1 MGWPMMPFYSGAAN
15 ALKMPPHQHLH
26 QSSSDDGGGAGL
38 ETAHSCTEPG
48 CHHVFEDAQSL
59 KDHLTQH
66 TWGPHTI
73 HMAPNGHKTFVCL
86 SCGKSV
92 TDRKVLRKH
101 LLTHQEKRFLCS
113 FDGCDKKFYER
124 AKLKRHMLV
133 HTGEKSF
140 VCAFDGCGKQFA
152 YKANLKTHL
161 RTHTGLKPFACM
173 VPGCNRTF
181 AQASNRNSHMQ
192 THNRPSHP
200 SPPPSAPPPHLP
212 RKPPSSSSVL
222 QPQPP
227 PSQHFHPSAEEMH
240 SLLDHVDSVMGDMA
254 MPASFKSGPMTMS
267 RSTMPISVLPLPL
280 QELLDENPSN
290 MYERIPTPP
299 FVRDKQPSVMRFKQ
313 KAHSNDLVAPL
324 DLSVDGLK
332 SSELYSMLPTPGS
345 FIGSSVFTFE
355 A

>member
-1 MGWPMMPFYSGAAN
+1 MAYMQDIGWSAFYGTPMKLQTPSD
-15 ALKMPPHQHLH
+15 ALR
-26 QSSSDDGGGAGL
+26 
-38 ETAHSCTEPG
+38 TAHTCTEPG
-48 CHHVFEDAQSL
+48 CNHCFEDAQSL
-59 KDHLTQH
+59 KDHMTQH
-66 TWGPHTI
+66 TWGPHSIQT
-73 HMAPNGHKTFVCL
+73 AADGSKTFVCL
-86 SCGKSV
+86 NCGKGV

-140 VCAFDGCGKQFA
+140 VCNFDGCGKQFA

-192 THNRPSHP
+192 THNRGGSCAAAA
-200 SPPPSAPPPHLP
+200 STSVGTCPSANAMAAAKLNKPPPPHHP
-212 RKPPSSSSVL
+212 Y
-222 QPQPP
+222 QQPP
-227 PSQHFHPSAEEMH
+227 HLSDWSTTEAKDAFMDQ
-240 SLLDHVDSVMGDMA
+240 VNSVMGN
-254 MPASFKSGPMTMS
+254 MTMPL
-267 RSTMPISVLPLPL
+267 TAFKVPVVPVMPLPL
-280 QELLDENPSN
+280 QELLDESEG
-290 MYERIPTPP
+290 MYTRIPTPP
-299 FVRDKQPSVMRFKQ
+299 FVRDKAAMFGQQQQQPRGKKGGNVP
-313 KAHSNDLVAPL
+313 PL
-324 DLSVDGLK
+324 DLSMDALK

-345 FIGSSVFTFE
+345 FIGNSVFSFE

>member
-1 MGWPMMPFYSGAAN
+1 MPFYNGTAHHPLKIHPNPHHVLHPSG
-15 ALKMPPHQHLH
+15 
-26 QSSSDDGGGAGL
+26 DDVGGGSAGL
-38 ETAHSCTEPG
+38 DTAHACTEPG

-73 HMAPNGHKTFVCL
+73 QVAPNGNKSFVCL

-173 VPGCNRTF
+173 VPGCNRMF

-192 THNRPSHP
+192 THNRPMAALS
-200 SPPPSAPPPHLP
+200 
-212 RKPPSSSSVL
+212 PPSSTPQPGIHRKNSGSPPVL
-222 QPQPP
+222 QPQ
-227 PSQHFHPSAEEMH
+227 HFHQSVDDMH
-240 SLLDHVDSVMGDMA
+240 SLLDHVDSVMEDMA
-254 MPASFKSGPMTMS
+254 LPTAFKAMPMLLPGPT
-267 RSTMPISVLPLPL
+267 TAPTVLPLPL
-280 QELLDENPSN
+280 QELLDEHPGSS
-290 MYERIPTPP
+290 MYQRIPTPP
-299 FVRDKQPSVMRFKQ
+299 FVRDRPQQLPLKFK
-313 KAHSNDLVAPL
+313 KTAANGEDLVAPL
-324 DLSVDGLK
+324 DLSMDGLK

-345 FIGSSVFTFE
+345 FIGNSVFSFE